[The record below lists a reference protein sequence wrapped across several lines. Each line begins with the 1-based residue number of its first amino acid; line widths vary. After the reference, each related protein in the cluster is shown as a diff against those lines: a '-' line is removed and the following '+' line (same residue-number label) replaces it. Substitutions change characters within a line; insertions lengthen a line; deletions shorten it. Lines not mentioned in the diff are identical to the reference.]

1 MGKVRTVLIKKI
13 SKDLINKYPDVFT
26 VDFETNKKLLD
37 KYTEIDSKHLR
48 NRISGYIVNLLK
60 IRIREQLNFNVKIVK

>member
-13 SKDLINKYPDVFT
+13 SKDLINNYPDVFT

-60 IRIREQLNFNVKIVK
+60 IRNKEIL